1 VIIIMGETEIDPAKM
16 DEALPHLQAM
26 MTSTHAEP
34 GCLAY
39 ALMPDPF
46 RPGVIAI
53 AERWADAAA
62 LRAHFISAHMMTFNK
77 LMVSFG
83 VKGLK
88 IKMYDASNER
98 DVKL

>member
-1 VIIIMGETEIDPAKM
+1 MIIILGETEIDQAKL

-26 MTSTHAEP
+26 MTATQAEA

-39 ALMPDPF
+39 KLLPDPF
-46 RPGVIAI
+46 RPGVISI
-53 AERWADAAA
+53 AERWADATA
-62 LRAHFISAHMMTFNK
+62 LREHFVSPHMKAFNQ

-83 VKGLK
+83 VKGLN